1 MALEDRGRERPLLPL
16 APPGG
21 KVEDRP
27 RFDAH
32 SEVHEVSKLY
42 VPTQGAGD
50 WRARLADPDRHWR
63 REYSAFETAIS
74 WELAAR
80 TERGLPPSVAEA
92 LDQVPDLAGASLL
105 LALPEHKVMLK
116 GRGRPSQTDVWALL
130 KGPVGLISL
139 AVEGK
144 ADESFG
150 ETLEAWRSDP
160 SEEKTERLTYLSD
173 ILRPKT
179 VFPPNT
185 RYQLLH
191 RAASAVIE
199 ARRFGAGSA
208 VMLVQSFRAKS
219 PSFDDYCAFGGCLG
233 ATIGSGALTSVSQ
246 HSDPSLY
253 LGWAVSPLCS
263 DADIAKATA

>member
-1 MALEDRGRERPLLPL
+1 MS
-16 APPGG
+16 
-21 KVEDRP
+21 KV
-27 RFDAH
+27 
-32 SEVHEVSKLY
+32 Y

-50 WRARLADPDRHWR
+50 WRARLADPEKHWR
-63 REYSAFETAIS
+63 REYSAFEAAIS
-74 WELAAR
+74 WEVAAR
-80 TERGLPPSVAEA
+80 TERGLPPCVAEA
-92 LDQVPDLAGASLL
+92 LDQVPHLAGASLL
-105 LALPEHKVMLK
+105 LAFPEHKVALNG
-116 GRGRPSQTDVWALL
+116 GRRPSQTDVWALL

-150 ETLEAWRSDP
+150 ETLEAWHSDQ
-160 SEEKTERLTYLSD
+160 SEGKTERLAYLSK

-179 VFPPNT
+179 AFPPST

-208 VMLVQSFRAKS
+208 VMLVQSFRAKG
-219 PSFDDYCAFGGCLG
+219 PNFEDYSAFGGCLG
-233 ATIGSGALTSVSQ
+233 AAISSGALTGIVQ